1 MFGSVNPSAHASA
14 EYEAIEATISASE
27 RGRWFL
33 AEYARRNRG
42 AETEV
47 LLGAIARLERS
58 VTADRGQE
66 AFGHLRGNL
75 LDMADAISR
84 TKGEIAAL
92 NAPNGDET
100 RLTQASLALDAIV
113 RETEQA
119 TSDIL
124 SAAESIQEAAWT
136 LRERGADA
144 QACDALDRHATAI
157 YTACSFQD
165 LTAQRTARIV
175 YTLRY
180 LEDRVS
186 AMIAIWGEDAVRVPP
201 HRGARPDGE
210 PADLNQSD
218 IDRYIAMD
226 VPAVTVA
233 ALVARPGSPAL
244 HEDLVFLPVQAEARA
259 PETEPAAEMPAGLA
273 GASPSAPEPVAETDG
288 DVEPV
293 EAAGLA
299 DASDTDL
306 GTALADG
313 SEAASAADPESGATT
328 DLEADGAVDF
338 GPLPEDGPEMVPE
351 PAPEVA
357 SPPAA
362 ATFAEATPEPDAATG
377 AVEEDLAQDIAQ
389 DIAQDMAADMAEDL
403 ADLTWGET
411 VAAAPEPA
419 MPPEEP
425 ALSFAEIDALTPE
438 QRLALF
444 A

>member
-92 NAPNGDET
+92 NTPNGDET

-136 LRERGADA
+136 LREHGADA

-201 HRGARPDGE
+201 HRGARPAGE

-259 PETEPAAEMPAGLA
+259 PEAEPETEVAAEAPA
-273 GASPSAPEPVAETDG
+273 APEPVAEAEPDAVSEPTGVAALAFAPEPDLAAPGDG
-288 DVEPV
+288 P
-293 EAAGLA
+293 EAAP
-299 DASDTDL
+299 
-306 GTALADG
+306 
-313 SEAASAADPESGATT
+313 AADLEAGLEAGSKA
-328 DLEADGAVDF
+328 DLEADWAVD
-338 GPLPEDGPEMVPE
+338 LEAAPEPE

-357 SPPAA
+357 SLPVSDPSASDA
-362 ATFAEATPEPDAATG
+362 PEPTTASEEAFEAD
-377 AVEEDLAQDIAQ
+377 VEEDVARDIAR
-389 DIAQDMAADMAEDL
+389 DV

-411 VAAAPEPA
+411 VGAAPAPA

>member
-1 MFGSVNPSAHASA
+1 MFGSVTPSAHASA

-42 AETEV
+42 PETEV

-92 NAPNGDET
+92 NAPNSDET

-136 LRERGADA
+136 LREHGADA

-201 HRGARPDGE
+201 HRSARPAGE
-210 PADLNQSD
+210 PADRKS
-218 IDRYIAMD
+218 
-226 VPAVTVA
+226 VV
-233 ALVARPGSPAL
+233 
-244 HEDLVFLPVQAEARA
+244 
-259 PETEPAAEMPAGLA
+259 
-273 GASPSAPEPVAETDG
+273 
-288 DVEPV
+288 
-293 EAAGLA
+293 
-299 DASDTDL
+299 
-306 GTALADG
+306 
-313 SEAASAADPESGATT
+313 
-328 DLEADGAVDF
+328 
-338 GPLPEDGPEMVPE
+338 
-351 PAPEVA
+351 
-357 SPPAA
+357 
-362 ATFAEATPEPDAATG
+362 
-377 AVEEDLAQDIAQ
+377 
-389 DIAQDMAADMAEDL
+389 
-403 ADLTWGET
+403 
-411 VAAAPEPA
+411 
-419 MPPEEP
+419 
-425 ALSFAEIDALTPE
+425 
-438 QRLALF
+438 
-444 A
+444 

>member
-92 NAPNGDET
+92 NTPNGDET

-136 LRERGADA
+136 LREHGAEA

-201 HRGARPDGE
+201 HRGARPAGE

-259 PETEPAAEMPAGLA
+259 PEAEPETEVAAEAPA
-273 GASPSAPEPVAETDG
+273 APEPVAEAEPDAVSEPGGVAALAFAPEPDLAAPG
-288 DVEPV
+288 DWS
-293 EAAGLA
+293 EAAPAADLEAGLEA
-299 DASDTDL
+299 
-306 GTALADG
+306 G
-313 SEAASAADPESGATT
+313 SEA
-328 DLEADGAVDF
+328 DLEADWAVD
-338 GPLPEDGPEMVPE
+338 LEAAPEPE

-357 SPPAA
+357 SLPVADPSAA
-362 ATFAEATPEPDAATG
+362 DAPEPAT
-377 AVEEDLAQDIAQ
+377 AIEEAFEADVEADVEEDIAP
-389 DIAQDMAADMAEDL
+389 DVV
-403 ADLTWGET
+403 DLTWGET
-411 VAAAPEPA
+411 VAAAPQPA

>member
-1 MFGSVNPSAHASA
+1 MFGSVTPSAHASA

-42 AETEV
+42 PETEV

-92 NAPNGDET
+92 NAPNSDET

-136 LRERGADA
+136 LREHGADA

-201 HRGARPDGE
+201 HRSARPAGE

-218 IDRYIAMD
+218 VDRYIAMD
-226 VPAVTVA
+226 VPAITVA

-244 HEDLVFLPVQAEARA
+244 HEDLVFLPVSAEAEPDAEA
-259 PETEPAAEMPAGLA
+259 PERVADSEPEAVAAAVE
-273 GASPSAPEPVAETDG
+273 EIDRVADLDTVPGFADERET
-288 DVEPV
+288 V
-293 EAAGLA
+293 
-299 DASDTDL
+299 
-306 GTALADG
+306 
-313 SEAASAADPESGATT
+313 
-328 DLEADGAVDF
+328 
-338 GPLPEDGPEMVPE
+338 
-351 PAPEVA
+351 
-357 SPPAA
+357 SPPDTG
-362 ATFAEATPEPDAATG
+362 TFAEAAPEPHDPLG
-377 AVEEDLAQDIAQ
+377 
-389 DIAQDMAADMAEDL
+389 ADMADL
-403 ADLTWGET
+403 AWGEA

-419 MPPEEP
+419 MPPEDP
-425 ALSFAEIDALTPE
+425 ALSFAEIAALTPE

>member
-1 MFGSVNPSAHASA
+1 MFGSVNPSANASA

-92 NAPNGDET
+92 NAPNSDET

-124 SAAESIQEAAWT
+124 GAAEAIQEAAWT

-144 QACDALDRHATAI
+144 QACDDLDRHATAI

-201 HRGARPDGE
+201 HRAARPAGE

-244 HEDLVFLPVQAEARA
+244 HEDLVFLPVSAEAEWA
-259 PETEPAAEMPAGLA
+259 AAE
-273 GASPSAPEPVAETDG
+273 PE
-288 DVEPV
+288 
-293 EAAGLA
+293 
-299 DASDTDL
+299 
-306 GTALADG
+306 
-313 SEAASAADPESGATT
+313 
-328 DLEADGAVDF
+328 
-338 GPLPEDGPEMVPE
+338 
-351 PAPEVA
+351 
-357 SPPAA
+357 
-362 ATFAEATPEPDAATG
+362 AEAPAEAPAEANIAAPDLVADLEPDAAL
-377 AVEEDLAQDIAQ
+377 APVEEGDLQADLLTDPQTDLQADIETVPAAIPDLVPETAFEPAPAAASPPVTEPFAAAAPEPDTAIGEDMADLAWE
-389 DIAQDMAADMAEDL
+389 ED
-403 ADLTWGET
+403 

-425 ALSFAEIDALTPE
+425 APSFAEIEALTPE

>member
-92 NAPNGDET
+92 NTPNGDET

-136 LRERGADA
+136 LREHGADA

-201 HRGARPDGE
+201 HRGARPAGE

-244 HEDLVFLPVQAEARA
+244 HEDLVFLPVQAEALA
-259 PETEPAAEMPAGLA
+259 PEAEPETAIAAEAPA
-273 GASPSAPEPVAETDG
+273 APEPVAEA
-288 DVEPV
+288 EPDAV
-293 EAAGLA
+293 SEPTGSAALA
-299 DASDTDL
+299 SAPEPDLAAVPGDASRV
-306 GTALADG
+306 A
-313 SEAASAADPESGATT
+313 SEAARAAEAEAEAET
-328 DLEADGAVDF
+328 DLEADWAVD
-338 GPLPEDGPEMVPE
+338 LEAAPE
-351 PAPEVA
+351 PEVA
-357 SPPAA
+357 SLPVADPSAA
-362 ATFAEATPEPDAATG
+362 DAPEPAT
-377 AVEEDLAQDIAQ
+377 ASEEAFEADVEDDVAQDIAR
-389 DIAQDMAADMAEDL
+389 DMV
-403 ADLTWGET
+403 DLTWGET

>member
-92 NAPNGDET
+92 NTPNGDET

-136 LRERGADA
+136 LREHGAEA

-201 HRGARPDGE
+201 HRGARPAGE

-259 PETEPAAEMPAGLA
+259 PEAEPETEVAAEAPA
-273 GASPSAPEPVAETDG
+273 APEPVAEA
-288 DVEPV
+288 EPDAV
-293 EAAGLA
+293 SEPAGAA
-299 DASDTDL
+299 
-306 GTALADG
+306 ALAFAPEPDLAAPGDG
-313 SEAASAADPESGATT
+313 SEAAPAADLEAGLEAGSEA
-328 DLEADGAVDF
+328 DLEADWAVD
-338 GPLPEDGPEMVPE
+338 LEAAPEPE

-357 SPPAA
+357 SLPVADPSAA
-362 ATFAEATPEPDAATG
+362 DAPEPAT
-377 AVEEDLAQDIAQ
+377 ASEEAFEADVEEDVARDIAR
-389 DIAQDMAADMAEDL
+389 DV

>member
-1 MFGSVNPSAHASA
+1 MFGSVNPSAHDPA

-136 LRERGADA
+136 LREHGAEA

-201 HRGARPDGE
+201 HRGARPAGE

-244 HEDLVFLPVQAEARA
+244 HEDLVFLPVQAEAGTA
-259 PETEPAAEMPAGLA
+259 ADALAASEPVPEPEADAVSEPV
-273 GASPSAPEPVAETDG
+273 GASELAPAPEPDLAAA
-288 DVEPV
+288 PV
-293 EAAGLA
+293 DLSLAASEAGPEA
-299 DASDTDL
+299 DL
-306 GTALADG
+306 G
-313 SEAASAADPESGATT
+313 AASKI
-328 DLEADGAVDF
+328 DLEADWAVDF
-338 GPLPEDGPEMVPE
+338 ESAPEMVPE
-351 PAPEVA
+351 PTPEAA
-357 SPPAA
+357 SPPVPDLA
-362 ATFAEATPEPDAATG
+362 AEAAPEPG
-377 AVEEDLAQDIAQ
+377 APIEELFEEDVAEDLAQDVAR
-389 DIAQDMAADMAEDL
+389 DM

-425 ALSFAEIDALTPE
+425 ALSFAEIEALTPE
-438 QRLALF
+438 ERLALF

>member
-1 MFGSVNPSAHASA
+1 MFGSVIPSANASA
-14 EYEAIEATISASE
+14 EYEAIEATIGASE

-84 TKGEIAAL
+84 TKGEIAAISAA
-92 NAPNGDET
+92 NSEET
-100 RLTQASLALDAIV
+100 RLIQASLALDAIV

-124 SAAESIQEAAWT
+124 GAAEAIQEAAWT

-144 QACDALDRHATAI
+144 PACDALDRHATAI

-186 AMIAIWGEDAVRVPP
+186 AMIAIWGEEAVRVPP
-201 HRGARPDGE
+201 HRGARPAGE
-210 PADLNQSD
+210 PSDLNQSD

-226 VPAVTVA
+226 VPAVTAA

-244 HEDLVFLPVQAEARA
+244 HEDLVFLPVSDAAQAPAEATTGRTRPWA
-259 PETEPAAEMPAGLA
+259 PSRSRTSSRPWRRPRRSPRKPRRTPTENPLGNGPTPPSPRRRSTSPGTTPSRRPRGRPAAGGAGHELRRDRRPDAGAAAGAVRLTGRPA
-273 GASPSAPEPVAETDG
+273 GASGSGPCYQGRPDNPE
-288 DVEPV
+288 
-293 EAAGLA
+293 
-299 DASDTDL
+299 
-306 GTALADG
+306 TAR
-313 SEAASAADPESGATT
+313 PWPCT
-328 DLEADGAVDF
+328 
-338 GPLPEDGPEMVPE
+338 
-351 PAPEVA
+351 
-357 SPPAA
+357 
-362 ATFAEATPEPDAATG
+362 
-377 AVEEDLAQDIAQ
+377 
-389 DIAQDMAADMAEDL
+389 
-403 ADLTWGET
+403 
-411 VAAAPEPA
+411 
-419 MPPEEP
+419 
-425 ALSFAEIDALTPE
+425 
-438 QRLALF
+438 
-444 A
+444 